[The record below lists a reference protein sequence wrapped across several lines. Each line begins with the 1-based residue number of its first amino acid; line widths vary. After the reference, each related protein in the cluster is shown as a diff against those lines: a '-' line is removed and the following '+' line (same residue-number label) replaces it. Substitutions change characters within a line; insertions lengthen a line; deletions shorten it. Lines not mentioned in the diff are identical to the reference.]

1 MFGDRPTEGAVMR
14 FLIRDETFPSRRSNN
29 PRIDERF
36 ITPTKTEYVQG
47 NPNWIGLQ
55 TTDQSAREGKGT

>member
-1 MFGDRPTEGAVMR
+1 MR
-14 FLIRDETFPSRRSNN
+14 FLILDETFPSRRSNN